1 MTILLTARACAIY
14 LPFFF
19 PGRVLSF
26 TVVLGWRATVAG
38 FTNRP
43 VIALRPRFPD
53 AMLVTSSHNRRTAP
67 ILEHYRPR
75 CEASIHICNTGE
87 MATIS
92 ADRLYEFLSAA
103 RLERGIS
110 WRTLAKQIGVSA
122 SLLSR
127 ISNGQKPDADG
138 FATIVRWLGVPAEEF
153 IDDVNETRAAPDVLV
168 QLAPL
173 LRAQKD
179 LDEVDVKYLEQVIAA
194 TLERARSK
202 GS

>member
-1 MTILLTARACAIY
+1 
-14 LPFFF
+14 
-19 PGRVLSF
+19 
-26 TVVLGWRATVAG
+26 
-38 FTNRP
+38 
-43 VIALRPRFPD
+43 
-53 AMLVTSSHNRRTAP
+53 
-67 ILEHYRPR
+67 
-75 CEASIHICNTGE
+75 

-92 ADRLYEFLSAA
+92 ADRLYEALSAA

-110 WRTLAKQIGVSA
+110 WRTLAKDIGVSA

-153 IDDVNETRAAPDVLV
+153 IDDDNETRTAPDVLV

-173 LRAQKD
+173 LRAHKD

-202 GS
+202 SS